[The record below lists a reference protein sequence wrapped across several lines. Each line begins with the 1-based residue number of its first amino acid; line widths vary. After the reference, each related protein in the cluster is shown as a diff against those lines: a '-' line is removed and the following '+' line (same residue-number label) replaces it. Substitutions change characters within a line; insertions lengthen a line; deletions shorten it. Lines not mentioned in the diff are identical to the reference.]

1 MPRAF
6 DRGIPDVDK
15 NPLRSGTDFNDPEGI
30 IGSGATEAAGILGQ
44 VFRDFLG
51 LDQLDEAFA
60 EFVGQFADI
69 NWASPEAVR
78 TVIAAA
84 GELLADIGRWA
95 LTLFQHFTRL
105 DLSEYGQFVAD
116 LLALLAFDV
125 LQGAWE
131 TFANGWT
138 ALDWEN
144 PLTAMHPGWMLLVD
158 FGWDIAGW
166 LGQLVDNILGISLP
180 GFLALDALRGHWT
193 DFFTTWGSISWA
205 SPLTAIHAAWMAL
218 VDLAWNLWDWFLTVL
233 RNLTGIELPS
243 FLDIDTLK
251 GLWHDFEDAWA
262 AINWLSLTALWDA
275 LRAIGSLLRGLTHW
289 LIGVFQNL
297 TGIDLHGIADSFGIT
312 ALVAALTA
320 WATTL
325 AGIDWGDPIPGLMT
339 AIGAFIT
346 LAQDLG
352 NWLLGVIESWLG
364 WGVSV
369 VHDMFSD
376 FGTFVQRVIEY
387 FWGGTAVAGWIRT
400 IEALAGEAGASI
412 TDAIRAIY
420 NEAER
425 IVGLIGSFTGLSQLV
440 DFVSAI
446 LGPDGLLG
454 WLRSIPLIG
463 PLVGAL
469 TGMTPG
475 EGAALDLSQLGVW
488 ARGLLDKKSPLPAE
502 NIFGQIGEALLGLVP
517 VAHISDASPNLLSQ
531 GEFRNAATI
540 NGGDG
545 WEWDPTVGDPDAA
558 IRKGCAK
565 LTTAG
570 AGNPRWLYSTQAI
583 RVGTGDRVRVSA
595 RVKTSGYDGNGSS
608 IVLSVIPYIGT
619 TAQTEK
625 VFASRGSSTSWVD
638 LTGTAGDVAPY
649 VVPADVTSL
658 IVKLGVNGNSGTAGS
673 SVWFDN
679 LSLTKEGGLQQTLVD
694 KLVAAWNELHR
705 GLTNP
710 LGSPTTNKTWED
722 LFGAAS
728 GFRGLFN
735 TEESKGQDLRLKMF
749 GDPGTVGTQANLG
762 FIPNITRGKSTDM
775 QTIINNIWRGLR
787 GESTEDYTAAD
798 VYNAAF
804 YTQESVAKAKAAVA
818 DLVSKTASGDFS
830 GVAVAVDF
838 STLSNASTLPSG
850 SWDNTNASLGSPTG
864 TGTLGTSG
872 GRAKWIASAAD
883 NRRTISIH
891 KTATNTYYQMISV
904 VFATNVNSN
913 GAANYIFGRSN
924 STGATAVYV
933 KFTAFKAELW
943 KVTSGTHTRIGV
955 NEWNVSGGDFIF
967 YQGGTYKLQC
977 GAVGEEDRFKVWQ
990 DGRVVINVSDGSA
1003 PKSHKGAGIGADART
1018 YTAGGSTRQ
1027 ALPAEAAAFTFYDN
1041 TPSATLG
1048 SGFHIGRAGTTPEA
1062 YSTNTSGGVIPASFF
1077 GSTPSRKSDDLTWD
1091 NATNKVTASVA
1102 GWYMVTVSLRR
1113 VMTSNTDRNFA
1124 AAIILN
1130 GSVHAIGQQQWNFTA
1145 AWAATANATGTGSRH
1160 TSVISMPVYI
1170 GKNEHV
1176 QAGYISNTSGDLVG
1190 TEIESFF
1197 SVAFLGNT
1205 KPVQPAA
1212 A

>member
-138 ALDWEN
+138 ALDWGN

-193 DFFTTWGSISWA
+193 DFFTTWGAISWA
-205 SPLTAIHAAWMAL
+205 SPLVAIHAAWMAL

-412 TDAIRAIY
+412 AAAIKAVY
-420 NEAER
+420 DGATMLAQMFGEF
-425 IVGLIGSFTGLSQLV
+425 VGFGDLV
-440 DFVSAI
+440 RFLEDIF
-446 LGPDGLLG
+446 GPQGLLG
-454 WLRSIPLIG
+454 WLANLR
-463 PLVGAL
+463 
-469 TGMTPG
+469 
-475 EGAALDLSQLGVW
+475 
-488 ARGLLDKKSPLPAE
+488 K
-502 NIFGQIGEALLGLVP
+502 QIADAKPPVIDFDEIREKVEQLLGGTSVSEINSGTVNML
-517 VAHISDASPNLLSQ
+517 AQGNFNSSD
-531 GEFRNAATI
+531 TI
-540 NGGDG
+540 TPGDG
-545 WEWDPTVGDPDAA
+545 WSWDGTLTATETG
-558 IRKGCAK
+558 GSAK
-565 LTTAG
+565 CEATGSLQQLFS
-570 AGNPRWLYSTQAI
+570 RQSLK
-583 RVGTGDRVRVSA
+583 VVEGDRVTVTAKVRT
-595 RVKTSGYDGNGSS
+595 TSFTAASGRSM
-608 IVLSVIPYIGT
+608 VLAIIPWKLVANVM
-619 TAQTEK
+619 TAQTP
-625 VFASRGSSTSWVD
+625 VVIHTRTTASAGAWADMTGST
-638 LTGTAGDVAPY
+638 Y
-649 VVPADVTSL
+649 VVPADVARLTAR
-658 IVKLGVNGNSGTAGS
+658 LGVTANSGAT
-673 SVWFDN
+673 VWFDDVHATKTGKLEQGLVSN
-679 LSLTKEGGLQQTLVD
+679 LLDTWGQSWEKVFGGSGEG
-694 KLVAAWNELHR
+694 KLWSDFVTAVEAMFGTATEASDNADEAI
-705 GLTNP
+705 
-710 LGSPTTNKTWED
+710 
-722 LFGAAS
+722 GAAS
-728 GFRGLFN
+728 SAAAGASGALAAASGAAAGASGALALAQGTNTAAFN
-735 TEESKGQDLRLKMF
+735 AWYGSGGTGGSSNMSQVIASIRST
-749 GDPGTVGTQANLG
+749 TVGGWEVDHVTSNGNWTPKHPYSLSSIVELWVICCGGGGGGDKGAASAFGSSGGNGGVPGRWMAKQIDLSLLYS
-762 FIPNITRGKSTDM
+762 PVYC
-775 QTIINNIWRGLR
+775 TIGAGGAGRTSRIGSAPDNGGTTTFGSLCSSH
-787 GESTEDYTAAD
+787 EAT
-798 VYNAAF
+798 
-804 YTQESVAKAKAAVA
+804 
-818 DLVSKTASGDFS
+818 TASI
-830 GVAVAVDF
+830 
-838 STLSNASTLPSG
+838 G
-850 SWDNTNASLGSPTG
+850 SFIGYY
-864 TGTLGTSG
+864 
-872 GRAKWIASAAD
+872 SAAD
-883 NRRTISIH
+883 SRP
-891 KTATNTYYQMISV
+891 
-904 VFATNVNSN
+904 
-913 GAANYIFGRSN
+913 GAG
-924 STGATAVYV
+924 G
-933 KFTAFKAELW
+933 KGGDE
-943 KVTSGTHTRIGV
+943 
-955 NEWNVSGGDFIF
+955 SGGA
-967 YQGGTYKLQC
+967 K
-977 GAVGEEDRFKVWQ
+977 A
-990 DGRVVINVSDGSA
+990 GS
-1003 PKSHKGAGIGADART
+1003 
-1018 YTAGGSTRQ
+1018 AGGSTPL
-1027 ALPAEAAAFTFYDN
+1027 ASGGGGGVVSGGAAGHGV
-1041 TPSATLG
+1041 SATLTG
-1048 SGFHIGRAGTTPEA
+1048 TLRAG
-1062 YSTNTSGGVIPASFF
+1062 GG
-1077 GSTPSRKSDDLTWD
+1077 G
-1091 NATNKVTASVA
+1091 
-1102 GWYMVTVSLRR
+1102 G
-1113 VMTSNTDRNFA
+1113 
-1124 AAIILN
+1124 
-1130 GSVHAIGQQQWNFTA
+1130 GGGGG
-1145 AWAATANATGTGSRH
+1145 AN
-1160 TSVISMPVYI
+1160 
-1170 GKNEHV
+1170 
-1176 QAGYISNTSGDLVG
+1176 
-1190 TEIESFF
+1190 
-1197 SVAFLGNT
+1197 
-1205 KPVQPAA
+1205 PVQVGGKGGNGGTPGGGGGGGGASNSVDSNA
-1212 A
+1212 GGDGGNGGDGCVVVMYRVKT

>member
-138 ALDWEN
+138 ALDWGN

-158 FGWDIAGW
+158 FGWGIAGW

-193 DFFTTWGSISWA
+193 DFFTTWGAISWA
-205 SPLTAIHAAWMAL
+205 SPLVAIHAAWMAL
-218 VDLAWNLWDWFLTVL
+218 VDLAGNLWDWFLTVL

-412 TDAIRAIY
+412 AAAIKAVY
-420 NEAER
+420 DGATMLAQMFGEF
-425 IVGLIGSFTGLSQLV
+425 VGFGDLV
-440 DFVSAI
+440 RFLEDIF
-446 LGPDGLLG
+446 GPQGLLG
-454 WLRSIPLIG
+454 WLANLR
-463 PLVGAL
+463 
-469 TGMTPG
+469 
-475 EGAALDLSQLGVW
+475 
-488 ARGLLDKKSPLPAE
+488 K
-502 NIFGQIGEALLGLVP
+502 QIADAKPPVIDFDEIREKVEQLLGGTSVSEINSGTVNML
-517 VAHISDASPNLLSQ
+517 AQGNFNSSD
-531 GEFRNAATI
+531 TI
-540 NGGDG
+540 TPGDG
-545 WEWDPTVGDPDAA
+545 WSWDGTLTATETG
-558 IRKGCAK
+558 GSAK
-565 LTTAG
+565 CEATGSLQQLFS
-570 AGNPRWLYSTQAI
+570 RQSLK
-583 RVGTGDRVRVSA
+583 VVEGDRVTVTAKVRT
-595 RVKTSGYDGNGSS
+595 TSFTAASGRSM
-608 IVLSVIPYIGT
+608 VLAIIPWKLVANVM
-619 TAQTEK
+619 TAQTP
-625 VFASRGSSTSWVD
+625 VVIHTRTTASAGAWADMTGST
-638 LTGTAGDVAPY
+638 Y
-649 VVPADVTSL
+649 VVPADVARLTAR
-658 IVKLGVNGNSGTAGS
+658 LGVTANSGAT
-673 SVWFDN
+673 VWFDDVHATKTGKLEQGLVSN
-679 LSLTKEGGLQQTLVD
+679 LLDTWGQSWEKVFGGSGEG
-694 KLVAAWNELHR
+694 KLWSDFVTAVEAMFGTATEASDNADEAI
-705 GLTNP
+705 
-710 LGSPTTNKTWED
+710 
-722 LFGAAS
+722 GAAS
-728 GFRGLFN
+728 SAAAGASGALAAASGAAAGASGALALAQGTNTAAFN
-735 TEESKGQDLRLKMF
+735 AWYGSGGTGGSSNMSQVIASIRST
-749 GDPGTVGTQANLG
+749 TVGGWEVDHVTSNGNWTPKHPYSLSSIVELWVICCGGGGGGDKGAASAFGSSGGNGGVPGRWMAKQIDLSLLYS
-762 FIPNITRGKSTDM
+762 PVYC
-775 QTIINNIWRGLR
+775 TIGAGGAGRTSRIGSAPDNGGTTTFGSLCSSH
-787 GESTEDYTAAD
+787 EAT
-798 VYNAAF
+798 
-804 YTQESVAKAKAAVA
+804 
-818 DLVSKTASGDFS
+818 TASI
-830 GVAVAVDF
+830 
-838 STLSNASTLPSG
+838 G
-850 SWDNTNASLGSPTG
+850 SFIGYY
-864 TGTLGTSG
+864 
-872 GRAKWIASAAD
+872 SAAD
-883 NRRTISIH
+883 SRP
-891 KTATNTYYQMISV
+891 
-904 VFATNVNSN
+904 
-913 GAANYIFGRSN
+913 GAG
-924 STGATAVYV
+924 G
-933 KFTAFKAELW
+933 KGGDE
-943 KVTSGTHTRIGV
+943 
-955 NEWNVSGGDFIF
+955 SGGA
-967 YQGGTYKLQC
+967 K
-977 GAVGEEDRFKVWQ
+977 A
-990 DGRVVINVSDGSA
+990 GS
-1003 PKSHKGAGIGADART
+1003 
-1018 YTAGGSTRQ
+1018 AGGSTPL
-1027 ALPAEAAAFTFYDN
+1027 ASGGGGGVVSGGAAGHGV
-1041 TPSATLG
+1041 SATLTG
-1048 SGFHIGRAGTTPEA
+1048 TLRAG
-1062 YSTNTSGGVIPASFF
+1062 GG
-1077 GSTPSRKSDDLTWD
+1077 G
-1091 NATNKVTASVA
+1091 
-1102 GWYMVTVSLRR
+1102 G
-1113 VMTSNTDRNFA
+1113 
-1124 AAIILN
+1124 
-1130 GSVHAIGQQQWNFTA
+1130 GGGGG
-1145 AWAATANATGTGSRH
+1145 AN
-1160 TSVISMPVYI
+1160 P
-1170 GKNEHV
+1170 V
-1176 QAGYISNTSGDLVG
+1176 QAGGKGGNGGTPGGGGGGGGASNSVDSNAGGDG
-1190 TEIESFF
+1190 
-1197 SVAFLGNT
+1197 GNGGDGCVVVMYRVKT
-1205 KPVQPAA
+1205 
-1212 A
+1212 

>member
-138 ALDWEN
+138 ALDWGN

-205 SPLTAIHAAWMAL
+205 SPLVAIHAAWMAL

-412 TDAIRAIY
+412 AAAIKAVY
-420 NEAER
+420 DGATMLAQMFGEF
-425 IVGLIGSFTGLSQLV
+425 VGFGDLV
-440 DFVSAI
+440 RFLEDIF
-446 LGPDGLLG
+446 GPQGLLG
-454 WLRSIPLIG
+454 WLANLR
-463 PLVGAL
+463 
-469 TGMTPG
+469 
-475 EGAALDLSQLGVW
+475 
-488 ARGLLDKKSPLPAE
+488 K
-502 NIFGQIGEALLGLVP
+502 QIADAKPPVIDFDEIREKVEQLLGGTSVSEINSGTVNML
-517 VAHISDASPNLLSQ
+517 AQGNFNSSD
-531 GEFRNAATI
+531 TI
-540 NGGDG
+540 TPGDG
-545 WEWDPTVGDPDAA
+545 WSWDGTLTATETG
-558 IRKGCAK
+558 GSAK
-565 LTTAG
+565 CEATGSLQQLFS
-570 AGNPRWLYSTQAI
+570 RQSLK
-583 RVGTGDRVRVSA
+583 VVEGDRVTVTAKVRT
-595 RVKTSGYDGNGSS
+595 TSFTAASGRSM
-608 IVLSVIPYIGT
+608 VLAIIPWKLVANVM
-619 TAQTEK
+619 TAQTP
-625 VFASRGSSTSWVD
+625 VVIHTRTTASAGAWADMTGST
-638 LTGTAGDVAPY
+638 Y
-649 VVPADVTSL
+649 VVPADVARLTAR
-658 IVKLGVNGNSGTAGS
+658 LGVTANSGAT
-673 SVWFDN
+673 VWFDDVHATKTGKLEQGLVSN
-679 LSLTKEGGLQQTLVD
+679 LLDTWGQSWEKVFGGSGEG
-694 KLVAAWNELHR
+694 KLWSDFVTAVETMFGTATEASVNADEAI
-705 GLTNP
+705 
-710 LGSPTTNKTWED
+710 
-722 LFGAAS
+722 GAAS
-728 GFRGLFN
+728 SAAAGASGALAAASGAAAGASGALALAQGTNTAAFN
-735 TEESKGQDLRLKMF
+735 AWYGSGGTGGSANMAAVVNSIKAATVNGWMVEVIPNNGDWDKDDATEGADILEFWVICIGGGGGGDKGQANIGAAVG
-749 GDPGTVGTQANLG
+749 GDGGIPGRWMAKQIAPADIPSTVSCTVGTGGAGRTSRLG
-762 FIPNITRGKSTDM
+762 YALENGNASVFGSLCSSAEATTASIGSIVGFYAATDSRPGAGGKGG
-775 QTIINNIWRGLR
+775 NNAPAGGDNGQGTPLA
-787 GESTEDYTAAD
+787 GGGAGGAAAGAG
-798 VYNAAF
+798 VAGNTGYNA
-804 YTQESVAKAKAAVA
+804 T
-818 DLVSKTASGDFS
+818 LT
-830 GVAVAVDF
+830 GVTRAGGGGGGGGGG
-838 STLSNASTLPSG
+838 SNSHPY
-850 SWDNTNASLGSPTG
+850 
-864 TGTLGTSG
+864 SG
-872 GRAKWIASAAD
+872 GKGGNGGVPGGGGGGGGGVLSVTADAAGD
-883 NRRTISIH
+883 
-891 KTATNTYYQMISV
+891 
-904 VFATNVNSN
+904 
-913 GAANYIFGRSN
+913 
-924 STGATAVYV
+924 
-933 KFTAFKAELW
+933 
-943 KVTSGTHTRIGV
+943 
-955 NEWNVSGGDFIF
+955 GGD
-967 YQGGTYKLQC
+967 GGNGRIVLLYKL
-977 GAVGEEDRFKVWQ
+977 K
-990 DGRVVINVSDGSA
+990 
-1003 PKSHKGAGIGADART
+1003 T
-1018 YTAGGSTRQ
+1018 
-1027 ALPAEAAAFTFYDN
+1027 
-1041 TPSATLG
+1041 
-1048 SGFHIGRAGTTPEA
+1048 
-1062 YSTNTSGGVIPASFF
+1062 
-1077 GSTPSRKSDDLTWD
+1077 
-1091 NATNKVTASVA
+1091 
-1102 GWYMVTVSLRR
+1102 
-1113 VMTSNTDRNFA
+1113 
-1124 AAIILN
+1124 
-1130 GSVHAIGQQQWNFTA
+1130 
-1145 AWAATANATGTGSRH
+1145 
-1160 TSVISMPVYI
+1160 
-1170 GKNEHV
+1170 
-1176 QAGYISNTSGDLVG
+1176 
-1190 TEIESFF
+1190 
-1197 SVAFLGNT
+1197 
-1205 KPVQPAA
+1205 
-1212 A
+1212 